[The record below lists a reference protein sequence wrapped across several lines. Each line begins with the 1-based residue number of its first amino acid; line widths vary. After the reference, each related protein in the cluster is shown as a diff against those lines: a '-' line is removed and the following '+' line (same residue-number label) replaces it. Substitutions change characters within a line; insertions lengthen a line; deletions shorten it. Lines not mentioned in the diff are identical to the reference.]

1 MKYYKLTFPNGF
13 DFQTGNSINYR
24 NNIGKIVKPVKKS
37 KEYEICTD
45 SVLHASENLF
55 DAMSYARLPCAIF
68 VVEGEPVVKQS
79 DKCAF
84 ARLKVIREIPTTYW
98 HAAYCDFMIWMLQ
111 ENKNFVGK
119 EQTQVLQAIDGVIQV
134 FINAKSEGFFSE
146 SATESA
152 WSAVEYVES
161 VTRSVAWA
169 AESAARSVARAAAR
183 SAHRL
188 KLQNKFVELLELQR

>member
-1 MKYYKLTFPNGF
+1 LKYYKLTFPNGF